1 MYAVKRKRV
10 LKWVLLGVC
19 LFMLFLPGKVYGA
32 QQDTIRVTVN
42 GAFPG
47 TMEKRGNN
55 WYLESESLLE
65 NGSIE
70 GIQYLK
76 IPKKKELSSGYY
88 FFLKNGK
95 LDVRKRFHALDTK
108 VNGKNFIGEY
118 YFGYPNGR
126 LYMKRGWVT
135 VGKEK
140 YWLSSSG
147 RKYTNCWK
155 GGFYLKGDGTIAKN
169 MKTPDG
175 FYVDCDGHKCRKEE
189 MRLSGLKKTL
199 NSMIKSYSGEW
210 SVYVKNL
217 KTNDIL
223 LINEKKTT
231 PASIIKLYVMVSTYD
246 SIKKGTIKNSSY
258 IKGLLNGMITVSD
271 NEAYNALV
279 RNHDKSGN
287 FINGAKKINQYL
299 KKSGYTKT
307 EVHSTLHPSASS
319 FISDG
324 GRNLTSVKDTGVLLE
339 KIYRG
344 TCVSAKY
351 SKEMLNLLLKQTR
364 RWKIPAGLPS
374 GTKVANKTG
383 ETSQYQH
390 DAAIVFGPK
399 TDYVLCI
406 FSQTSEYSGITGI
419 KQISAKVYQALN

>member
-1 MYAVKRKRV
+1 
-10 LKWVLLGVC
+10 
-19 LFMLFLPGKVYGA
+19 
-32 QQDTIRVTVN
+32 
-42 GAFPG
+42 
-47 TMEKRGNN
+47 
-55 WYLESESLLE
+55 
-65 NGSIE
+65 
-70 GIQYLK
+70 
-76 IPKKKELSSGYY
+76 
-88 FFLKNGK
+88 
-95 LDVRKRFHALDTK
+95 
-108 VNGKNFIGEY
+108 
-118 YFGYPNGR
+118 
-126 LYMKRGWVT
+126 
-135 VGKEK
+135 
-140 YWLSSSG
+140 
-147 RKYTNCWK
+147 
-155 GGFYLKGDGTIAKN
+155 